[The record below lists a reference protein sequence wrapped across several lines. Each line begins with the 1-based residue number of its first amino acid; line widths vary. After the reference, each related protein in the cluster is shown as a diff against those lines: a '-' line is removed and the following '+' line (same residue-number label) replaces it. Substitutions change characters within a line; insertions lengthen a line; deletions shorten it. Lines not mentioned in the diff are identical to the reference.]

1 MAVGA
6 FPYGLF
12 LLPTRC
18 FQMNN
23 EELNK
28 LLDLEGGSLPSFGF
42 ESTTKAPEASPT
54 ALKLDQWSLRK
65 GNELL
70 AESPRLRKLNL
81 SAACVSDLHA
91 AAFLPNPELEDSCK
105 DPLRREFIQEL
116 INTPDYQSLHASTKL
131 NTVASEIA
139 ACSFA
144 EQFHLLE
151 ARVPNPSQPSKPE
164 GLDVAVIA
172 SASRASKDA
181 ADGVAEL
188 ESVTQAMGMGPGEP
202 GSSDVND
209 IASAFKAVRSNP
221 ALLRICSLAGRY
233 RQLAQGLQK
242 ARSKNGFEEATGL
255 ENGGDISRLI
265 PSELMRLGIPELE
278 IDFLRRFAE
287 RQCLCRE
294 FESTEKVGLG
304 PIVIVIDSSGSMVG
318 HRNENAKAIALT
330 LAWIARKQGRW
341 CGLVA
346 FSGGTGH
353 RVLSLS
359 PDRWNQVDLLDWLA
373 SFLGCG
379 SDQDV
384 PVREMPAIFTEIGAP
399 AGKTDLIYIT
409 DAELSISQKKATEFK
424 TWKAS
429 VQARLISL
437 VLNTEPGDLKSI
449 SDEVHI
455 ISSLDPNE
463 MGIKKVFSL

>member
-1 MAVGA
+1 
-6 FPYGLF
+6 
-12 LLPTRC
+12 
-18 FQMNN
+18 MNN
-23 EELNK
+23 DELNK
-28 LLDLEGGSLPSFGF
+28 LLDLDGGSLPSFGS
-42 ESTTKAPEASPT
+42 ESKAPEASPT

-116 INTPDYQSLHASTKL
+116 INTPDYQLLHEFTKL
-131 NTVASEIA
+131 NTVAAEIA

-144 EQFHLLE
+144 EQLSALA
-151 ARVPNPSQPSKPE
+151 ARVETSPKLPESKSLE
-164 GLDVAVIA
+164 IEIIS
-172 SASRASKDA
+172 SASKAAKQA
-181 ADGVAEL
+181 ADGVQEL
-188 ESVTQAMGMGPGEP
+188 ESVTQAMGLGAGEP
-202 GSSDVND
+202 GSSDVNA
-209 IASAFKAVRSNP
+209 IATTFKAARSNP
-221 ALLRICSLAGRY
+221 ALLRICSLAGKY
-233 RQLAQGLQK
+233 RQLAQGLHK
-242 ARSKNGFEEATGL
+242 ARSKNGFEEVTGL
-255 ENGGDISRLI
+255 ENGGDISRLV
-265 PSELMRLGIPELE
+265 PSELMKLGIPELE
-278 IDFLRRFAE
+278 LDFLRRFVE
-287 RQCLCRE
+287 KQCLCRE
-294 FESTEKVGLG
+294 FDSEERVGLG
-304 PIVIVIDSSGSMVG
+304 SVVLVVDESGSMVG
-318 HRNENAKAIALT
+318 HRNESAKAIALT

-353 RVLSLS
+353 RVLAL
-359 PDRWNQVDLLDWLA
+359 PPERWNQVDLLNWLE

-384 PVREMPAIFTEIGAP
+384 PIREMPAIYLEIGAP
-399 AGKTDLIYIT
+399 VGRTDLIYIT

-449 SDEVHI
+449 SDEVHV

-463 MGIKKVFSL
+463 MGIKKLFSL

>member
-1 MAVGA
+1 
-6 FPYGLF
+6 
-12 LLPTRC
+12 
-18 FQMNN
+18 MNN
-23 EELNK
+23 DELNK
-28 LLDLEGGSLPSFGF
+28 LFDLEGGSLPSFGS
-42 ESTTKAPEASPT
+42 EPTQKPAEASLT

-81 SAACVSDLHA
+81 SSACVSDLLG
-91 AAFLPNPELEDSCK
+91 AAFLPEPLLEDACS
-105 DPLRREFIQEL
+105 DPLRKQFVEEL
-116 INTPDYQSLHASTKL
+116 LSTPAYQSLHESTKL
-131 NTVASEIA
+131 NGIASEIA
-139 ACSFA
+139 AISFG
-144 EQFHLLE
+144 EQFSALA
-151 ARVPNPSQPSKPE
+151 ARVETSPKLPESKSLE
-164 GLDVAVIA
+164 IEIIS
-172 SASRASKDA
+172 SASKA
-181 ADGVAEL
+181 ARQATEGVEEL

-202 GSSDVND
+202 GSSDVNA
-209 IASAFKAVRSNP
+209 IAATFKAARSNP
-221 ALLRICSLAGRY
+221 ALLRICSLAGKF
-233 RQLAQGLQK
+233 RQLAQGLHK
-242 ARSKNGFEEATGL
+242 ARSKNGFEEVTGL

-287 RQCLCRE
+287 RQCLSRE

-304 PIVIVIDSSGSMVG
+304 PIVIVIDESGSMIG
-318 HRNENAKAIALT
+318 SRNESAKAIALT
-330 LAWIARKQGRW
+330 LAWIARRQGRW

-353 RVLSLS
+353 RVLSL
-359 PDRWNQVDLLDWLA
+359 PPERWNQVDLLDWLE

-384 PVREMPAIFTEIGAP
+384 PIREMPAIFTELSAP

-429 VQARLISL
+429 VQTRLISL
-437 VLNTEPGDLKSI
+437 VLNTDPGDLKSI
-449 SDEVHI
+449 SDEVHV
-455 ISSLDPNE
+455 ISSLEPNE